1 MADESKGGKKPE
13 VEQEALTAVNAALE
27 TLANVAKVDDAALK
41 SIDTAISG
49 LNEAT
54 QRAVLDLPAFQSLVV
69 KAAEQAQGTGEPGT
83 YKVVGAFTMK
93 IPYTVNDLYRVW
105 GTIENYVHVGK
116 NTIVTPGG
124 WVFYLND
131 GIQYDLPRDTPPE
144 KIPEGHG
151 IQLPGVVIQI
161 LNECRAEARSVR
173 KETQLGVPF
182 GQGVKFLGDGWA
194 GKETVIREPV
204 RVPDDTQTDK

>member
-1 MADESKGGKKPE
+1 MVDKGEGKKPE

-41 SIDTAISG
+41 SIDSAISG

-54 QRAVLDLPAFQSLVV
+54 QRAVLDLPAFQSLVA
-69 KAAEQAQGTGEPGT
+69 KAAEQAQGSGEPGT

-105 GTIENYVHVGK
+105 GTIDNYVHVGK

-131 GIQYDLPRDTPPE
+131 GIQYDMPRDTPPE

-151 IQLPGVVIQI
+151 IVLPGIVIQI
-161 LNECRAEARSVR
+161 LNECRAEGRSAR

-182 GQGVKFLGDGWA
+182 GQGVKFLEVGWA
-194 GKETVIREPV
+194 GKETVIKEPV
-204 RVPDDTQTDK
+204 VVPADTQTDK